1 MLKTLGGSSRQA
13 LLSLR
18 AALDSKLKDLSHPA
32 AIEFATDLFTV
43 LTVLSSSVGVRR
55 ALTDNSRDASSKAEL
70 ISNLFGKNIGAPAQA
85 LIASASSLR
94 WSNPAELADAIERL
108 AVEAEAS
115 AAEKNNELE
124 KLEDQLFDFT
134 RVLVANPD
142 LRQALNTSAD
152 SDAGK
157 VALLEAVVK
166 GKYANSTLNLLCRVV
181 VLRRGRSIDST
192 LTTYSHYV
200 STRRDRLVAHVKSA
214 VVLSDVQR
222 NKLVAAL
229 TKQMGREVHVN
240 IEIDPKVLGGISIRY
255 ADDVIDGTIF
265 NRLAE
270 AGRALVS

>member
-1 MLKTLGGSSRQA
+1 MLKTLGGSSRQS
-13 LLSLR
+13 LLSMR
-18 AALDSKLKDLSHPA
+18 VSLDSKLKDLSHPA
-32 AIEFATDLFTV
+32 TIEFAADLFTI

-70 ISNLFGKNIGAPAQA
+70 IANLFGKNIGASAHA
-85 LIASASSLR
+85 LIANAASLR
-94 WSNPAELADAIERL
+94 WSSPAESADAIEQL

-134 RVLVANPD
+134 RVLIANPE

-157 VALLEAVVK
+157 IALLEAVFK
-166 GKYANSTLNLLCRVV
+166 SKYANSTLNLLRRVV

-200 STRRDRLVAHVKSA
+200 STRKDRLVAHIRSA
-214 VVLSDVQR
+214 IALSDAQQS
-222 NKLVAAL
+222 KLIAAL
-229 TKQMGREVHVN
+229 TKQMGKEVHVN

-255 ADDVIDGTIF
+255 ANDVIDGTVF

>member
-1 MLKTLGGSSRQA
+1 MLKTLGSSSRQS

-18 AALDSKLKDLSHPA
+18 AALDSKLKDLPHPA

-85 LIASASSLR
+85 LMASASSLR

-166 GKYANSTLNLLCRVV
+166 GKYANSTLNLLRRVV

-229 TKQMGREVHVN
+229 TKQMGKEVHVN

>member
-1 MLKTLGGSSRQA
+1 MLKTLGGSSRQS
-13 LLSLR
+13 LLSMR
-18 AALDSKLKDLSHPA
+18 AALDSKLNDLSHPA
-32 AIEFATDLFTV
+32 AIEFAADLFTV

-55 ALTDNSRDASSKAEL
+55 ALTDNSRDASSKSEL

-85 LIASASSLR
+85 LIANAASLR
-94 WSNPAELADAIERL
+94 WSSPAELADAIEQL

-134 RVLVANPD
+134 RVLIANPD

-157 VALLEAVVK
+157 VELLEAVVK
-166 GKYANSTLNLLCRVV
+166 GKYANSTINLLRRVV
-181 VLRRGRSIDST
+181 VLRRGRSIDAT
-192 LTTYSHYV
+192 LAAYAHYV
-200 STRRDRLVAHVKSA
+200 STRNNRVVAHIKSA
-214 VVLSDVQR
+214 IALSADQQK
-222 NKLVAAL
+222 KLVAAL
-229 TKQMGREVHVN
+229 TKQMGKDVHVN

-255 ADDVIDGTIF
+255 ADDVIDGTMV

>member
-1 MLKTLGGSSRQA
+1 MLKTLGSSSRQS

-18 AALDSKLKDLSHPA
+18 AALDSKLKDLPQPA

-70 ISNLFGKNIGAPAQA
+70 ISNLFGKNIGAQAQA
-85 LIASASSLR
+85 IITSASSLR

-157 VALLEAVVK
+157 VALLEAVIK
-166 GKYANSTLNLLCRVV
+166 GKYANSTLNLLRRVV

-222 NKLVAAL
+222 IKLVAAL
-229 TKQMGREVHVN
+229 TKQMGKEVHVN

-265 NRLAE
+265 NRLVQ

>member
-1 MLKTLGGSSRQA
+1 MLKTLGSSSRQS

-18 AALDSKLKDLSHPA
+18 AALDSKLKDLPQPA

-85 LIASASSLR
+85 LMASASSLR

-166 GKYANSTLNLLCRVV
+166 GKYAISTLNLLRRVV

-222 NKLVAAL
+222 IKLVAAL
-229 TKQMGREVHVN
+229 TKQMGKEVHVN

-265 NRLAE
+265 NRLVQ

>member
-1 MLKTLGGSSRQA
+1 MLKTLGGSSRQS

-18 AALDSKLKDLSHPA
+18 AGLDSKLKDLSHPA
-32 AIEFATDLFTV
+32 AIEFAADLFTV

-85 LIASASSLR
+85 LIANAASLR
-94 WSNPAELADAIERL
+94 WSSPAELADAIEQL

-134 RVLVANPD
+134 RVLIANPD

-166 GKYANSTLNLLCRVV
+166 SKYANSTINLLRRVV

-200 STRRDRLVAHVKSA
+200 STRKDRLVAHIKSA
-214 VVLSDVQR
+214 IALSDAQR
-222 NKLVAAL
+222 SKLVAAL
-229 TKQMGREVHVN
+229 TKQMGKEVHVN

-255 ADDVIDGTIF
+255 ADDVIDGTMV

>member
-1 MLKTLGGSSRQA
+1 MLKTLGGSSRQS
-13 LLSLR
+13 LLSMR

-32 AIEFATDLFTV
+32 AIEFAADLFTV

-85 LIASASSLR
+85 LIANAASLR
-94 WSNPAELADAIERL
+94 WSSPAELADAIEQL

-134 RVLVANPD
+134 RVLIANPD

-166 GKYANSTLNLLCRVV
+166 GKYANSTLNLLRRVV

-200 STRRDRLVAHVKSA
+200 STRKDRLVAHIKSA
-214 VVLSDVQR
+214 IALSDAQR
-222 NKLVAAL
+222 SKLVAAL
-229 TKQMGREVHVN
+229 TKQMGKEVHVN

-255 ADDVIDGTIF
+255 ADDVIDGTVF